1 MYFEVLGPLGVRTAD
16 GQPVKVPELKVR
28 ALLANLLVRRDRPVS
43 ADRLIEDLWGA
54 GLPGNPAAALQNK
67 VWQLRR
73 TLEDAEP
80 GGRDLVVSHPPG
92 YQLRTAPDTVDADR
106 FDRLTAQAHAAG
118 DPRTRA
124 ELLADALALWRGPA
138 FADFADEEF
147 TRAARQRLEEQR
159 LTALEEQAETRLEL
173 GEHGLV
179 ADGLGD
185 LVAEHPLRERLRTVQ
200 LRALYLAGRQS
211 AALSG
216 YAELRARLVDGLGV
230 EPGPELAALHQAIL
244 AQDPA
249 LTPAV
254 SPVAVSPAPLAAR
267 PPTTVSAE
275 LTGLVGRA
283 DALRELRSLLAVN
296 RLVTLT
302 GAGGVGKTR
311 LALATA
317 AQLADGFPGG
327 VRLAEFAALEP
338 SPASGERGMAS
349 ATGVYDVVATALGMR
364 DDAPA
369 GHGRAAAPLTPVD
382 RLVRALGQAPALLVF
397 DNCEHVVHEV
407 AELAE
412 RLLVA
417 APGLRILATGQRP
430 LGVAGEHLLE
440 VPPLQLP
447 GPTADLVPDA
457 VRRFGAVELFV
468 ARAGASAPRF
478 VLDTTTVDA
487 VVAVCRRLDGI
498 PLALE
503 MAATRVRA
511 LGVRELAAR
520 LDDRFRLL
528 AAGARG
534 APARQRTLRAVIDWS
549 WELLDEPERAVL
561 RRLAAHADGCALT
574 AAEELC
580 AGDGIDRS
588 EVIDLLARLVDCSL
602 VVMTDTADG
611 PRYRLLESVAAYS
624 AERLKE
630 SGEAEET
637 RARHRAYYTELAE
650 HAAPLLRGHDQR
662 RWLRRLDA
670 EHANLRGA
678 LESAV
683 HVGDAVRAL
692 RLVNALAW
700 YWHLRGR
707 TDEARRSLTLALSV
721 DPAAPAPLMAAAG
734 ALLGGIRL
742 QLGGGDPAAEYRAAL
757 DPYDALDDPG
767 GRARM
772 EWFLASKLYGVADP
786 VAAEELVDR
795 ALETFRS
802 LGDRWGTAA
811 ALGSR
816 TFHAKTR
823 GDFAA
828 LRRDGERSLELFRE
842 LGDQWGQ
849 LQAMVPLAKLAEAV
863 GDYERAGR
871 LYEDGLRMAEELRLW
886 PEFVFQ
892 LSGVGRL
899 ALLTGRLSRARECHE
914 RARRLAVE
922 QSDVFGEQYAE
933 IGLGLG
939 ARRSGA
945 LDTARTHMERVLELH
960 RQMGY
965 EPGAPPLIL
974 AELGFTAELRGDAP
988 TALRLQREGLAAA
1001 RATGDP
1007 RAVAL
1012 ALEGLAGALSLA
1024 GRWSRAA
1031 RLLGAADAAR
1041 RSVGIPLP
1049 EGERGDVDRIGARL
1063 AKVLDERVHAAEFT
1077 AGTRLDPD
1085 SAAREA
1091 ETEAAEAEVAA
1102 AAAAAAAAAEMQARA
1117 QADQSGPRAGS
1128 PRGLS
1133 APEAGTRR

>member
-16 GQPVKVPELKVR
+16 GQPVRVPELKVR

-54 GLPGNPAAALQNK
+54 GRPGNPAAALQNK

-80 GGRDLVVSHPPG
+80 GGRDLVVSRPPG

-106 FDRLTAQAHAAG
+106 FDRLTAQARAAG
-118 DPRTRA
+118 DPRVRA
-124 ELLADALALWRGPA
+124 GLLADALALWRGPA
-138 FADFADEEF
+138 FADLADEEF
-147 TRAARQRLEEQR
+147 TRAARQRLDEQR

-216 YAELRARLVDGLGV
+216 YAELRARLADGLGV

-244 AQDPA
+244 TQDPS
-249 LTPAV
+249 LTA
-254 SPVAVSPAPLAAR
+254 AVSPAAVSPATLSPATLSPAAVSAR
-267 PPTTVSAE
+267 PPTNVSAE

-283 DALRELRSLLAVN
+283 DALRELGSLLAVN

-338 SPASGERGMAS
+338 SRSGGERVIAA
-349 ATGVYDVVATALGMR
+349 ATGVYDVVAAALGMR
-364 DDAPA
+364 DDAPT
-369 GHGRAAAPLTPVD
+369 GHGRTAAPLSTVD
-382 RLVRALGQAPALLVF
+382 RLVRALGRAPALLVF

-412 RLLVA
+412 QLLVA
-417 APGLRILATGQRP
+417 APGLRILATAQRP

-447 GPTADLVPDA
+447 GAAADLDPDA

-478 VLDTTTVDA
+478 VLDATTVDA

-580 AGDGIDRS
+580 AGDGIAPSD
-588 EVIDLLARLVDCSL
+588 VLDLLARLVDCSL

-611 PRYRLLESVAAYS
+611 PRYRLLESVAAYG
-624 AERLKE
+624 AERLGE

-670 EHANLRGA
+670 EQANLRGA

-683 HVGDAVRAL
+683 HAGDAVRAL

-707 TDEARRSLTLALSV
+707 NHEARRSLTLALSV
-721 DPAAPAPLMAAAG
+721 DPAAPAGLVAAAG

-742 QLGGGDPAAEYRAAL
+742 QLGGGDPAGEYRAAL
-757 DPYDALDDPG
+757 EPYDALDDPG

-802 LGDRWGTAA
+802 LDDRWGTAA

-863 GDYERAGR
+863 GDYGHAER
-871 LYEDGLRMAEELRLW
+871 LYQDGLRMAEELKLW

-899 ALLTGRLSRARECHE
+899 ALLAGRLARARECHE

-939 ARRSGA
+939 ARRSGE
-945 LDTARTHMERVLELH
+945 LDTAQAHMERVIELH

-1041 RSVGIPLP
+1041 RAVGIPLP
-1049 EGERGDVDRIGARL
+1049 QGERGDVDRIGARL
-1063 AKVLDERVHAAEFT
+1063 ATVLDERVHAAEFT

-1085 SAAREA
+1085 SAVREA
-1091 ETEAAEAEVAA
+1091 EAEAETNL
-1102 AAAAAAAAAEMQARA
+1102 QA
-1117 QADQSGPRAGS
+1117 
-1128 PRGLS
+1128 
-1133 APEAGTRR
+1133 